1 MVRLLSLFALAAPL
15 VAAIEFTDPAA
26 NATLTKGS
34 NYDLTW
40 STVDTDP
47 ESFSIYLVN
56 FFNWPPS
63 YQLLAENVETGSG
76 AASVRV
82 PCNVDNSYGY
92 QFNAINGTNVYVI
105 YAQTPRFSIKGDDCT
120 DPTTISTCPPAA
132 TVTVSTTLSRNGTA
146 LPHVTTVIT
155 RITKAT
161 CPATIGWS
169 SGYDHPVTLT
179 NIPHPPGVTAAPTAA
194 GNTDFATT
202 STIYSTVYRD
212 LSEGC
217 GAC

>member
-92 QFNAINGTNVYVI
+92 Q
-105 YAQTPRFSIKGDDCT
+105 
-120 DPTTISTCPPAA
+120 
-132 TVTVSTTLSRNGTA
+132 L
-146 LPHVTTVIT
+146 
-155 RITKAT
+155 
-161 CPATIGWS
+161 
-169 SGYDHPVTLT
+169 
-179 NIPHPPGVTAAPTAA
+179 
-194 GNTDFATT
+194 
-202 STIYSTVYRD
+202 
-212 LSEGC
+212 
-217 GAC
+217 

>member
-1 MVRLLSLFALAAPL
+1 MVRLLSLVALAAPL

-26 NATLTKGS
+26 NATLTKGQ

-47 ESFSIYLVN
+47 SLFSIYLVN

-82 PCNVDNSYGY
+82 PCNIDNSWGY

-105 YAQTPRFSIKGDDCT
+105 YAQTPKFSIGGADCV
-120 DPTTISTCPPAA
+120 DPTPAETCPPAA
-132 TVTVSTTLSRNGTA
+132 TVTVSKTLSVKA
-146 LPHVTTVIT
+146 SVTTVIT
-155 RITKAT
+155 RITKAV

-179 NIPHPPGVTAAPTAA
+179 EVPHPPGVTAAPTGPAA
-194 GNTDFATT
+194 NENFATT
-202 STIYSTVYRD
+202 STIYSTVFRD